1 MEPTSSP
8 RKTVTRS
15 FVSRSKCAVARTLGA
30 PDRTRTPADGAMRRR
45 RCGATA
51 REGAMPSNEER
62 ACARRCTRARNRL
75 TYEHLSLHHVTTF
88 WYTPAPAQHAAHAP
102 APSSP
107 ATVFQ
112 TTRSRGQLRLGV
124 SAAPLERIANDHVKC
139 RRSHQSPTVVR
150 RFALAVGKK
159 NRLRGRAG
167 SATARTRAGSPRDGA
182 GELQRAGGRSELLSP
197 RGAV

>member
-62 ACARRCTRARNRL
+62 ACARRCTRAQSLDLRALVAASRYDFLVHSCASAACGACSGALESRHRL
-75 TYEHLSLHHVTTF
+75 PDHSL
-88 WYTPAPAQHAAHAP
+88 ARAAQ
-102 APSSP
+102 
-107 ATVFQ
+107 TRRIR
-112 TTRSRGQLRLGV
+112 RSR
-124 SAAPLERIANDHVKC
+124 IAKDHVKC

-159 NRLRGRAG
+159 KSLARPCWQR
-167 SATARTRAGSPRDGA
+167 ATARTRAGSPRDGA